1 VKINSFERTLDML
14 HRGLDVN
21 VLRRNVIADNMANA
35 GTPNFKR
42 SEVTFESEL
51 QRALDTE
58 TQRPAL
64 ELSLTNPRHIPS
76 WRERDYRD
84 VRPRRVLDYVSSS
97 NNNGNNV
104 DAEQETVLALQ
115 TQMLYTLLAQSA
127 AFEFNQVSMVLRG

>member
-1 VKINSFERTLDML
+1 MKINSFERTLDML